1 MAVLPFADLSP
12 ESDQEYFSDGIAEE
26 ILNVLV
32 GVAGL
37 DVVSRTSSFQ
47 FKGRDLGIRD
57 IAATLGVRHIVEGSV
72 RKSGGT
78 IRVTAQLIDA
88 DADTHLWSETYERP
102 LNAENLF
109 QIQDDIANSIVN
121 ALRETLGLMELQEIT
136 VIATTKNLPA
146 YEQYLRAM
154 PLYQNRVDLG
164 LVIDLLQQAVTQDLS
179 FAKAWEMLAATTNL
193 LGEYGPTDDTDE
205 ELDLR
210 AAEYANRALAID
222 AGSATAFAV
231 LGLIDASANE
241 TLRRPH
247 KIGDTIST
255 FSRAL
260 DIQPRNAEALNWRGI
275 RYSFVGDLKAA
286 LDDFDRCLDYE
297 PYYSPCSENRNWM
310 LANMG
315 RDEEAL
321 AALREGMSKGISKL
335 HYTHFGL
342 LARLGMEDLFKAA
355 MNHHTLLYGWSRHDE
370 LYLAYRNL
378 DGDHQDLIKSIRAF
392 QEKTERVDEIN
403 IDIVVQNLG
412 GFDHYPYVLN
422 IWGETSRRYRQS
434 AQFKNYA
441 NKAGLHDYWREY
453 GFPPQCRPLGEDDF
467 ECD

>member
-1 MAVLPFADLSP
+1 M
-12 ESDQEYFSDGIAEE
+12 
-26 ILNVLV
+26 V
-32 GVAGL
+32 GVDGL
-37 DVVSRTSSFQ
+37 NIVSRTSSFQ

-88 DADTHLWSETYERP
+88 DADTHLWSETYDRP

-121 ALRETLGLMELQEIT
+121 ALREALGLMELQEIT

-210 AAEYANRALAID
+210 AAEYANRTLAID

-255 FSRAL
+255 FSQAL

-335 HYTHFGL
+335 HYTYFGL